1 MFADLNG
8 ALFPRTSDM
17 ALVVT
22 YEPEKPTKI
31 QSPDNFVKK
40 DNKVGKIDGRFDPG

>member
-17 ALVVT
+17 ALTEQKPALVVT

-40 DNKVGKIDGRFDPG
+40 DNKV